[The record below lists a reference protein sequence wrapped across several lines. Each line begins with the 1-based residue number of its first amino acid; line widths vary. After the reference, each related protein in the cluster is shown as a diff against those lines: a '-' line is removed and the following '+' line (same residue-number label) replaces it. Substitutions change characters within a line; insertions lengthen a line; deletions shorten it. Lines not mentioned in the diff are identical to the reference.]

1 MYRGF
6 NGYGYGYAGFP
17 WGWLVMGIALFVVVA
32 GIVYIAV
39 KIGKTKTSRIGK
51 SEDDSVLAGSALVP
65 NSSSSQR
72 ALEILAERYAKGEID
87 AETYRAMKQELQ
99 G

>member
-39 KIGKTKTSRIGK
+39 KIGKTKTSRIEK
-51 SEDDSVLAGSALVP
+51 SEDDGVP
-65 NSSSSQR
+65 SGPAIVPDSSSSQR
-72 ALEILAERYAKGEID
+72 ALEILAERFAKGEID

>member
-17 WGWLVMGIALFVVVA
+17 WGWLVLGIALFVVVA

-39 KIGKTKTSRIGK
+39 KIGKTKNSRIGK
-51 SEDDSVLAGSALVP
+51 HEDDGAPSGSTILP
-65 NSSSSQR
+65 DSSSGQK
-72 ALEILAERYAKGEID
+72 ALEILAERNARGEID
-87 AETYRAMKQELQ
+87 VETYRAMKQELQ

>member
-51 SEDDSVLAGSALVP
+51 SEDDDIPSGSTIVP
-65 NSSSSQR
+65 DSSFSQK
-72 ALEILAERYAKGEID
+72 AMEILAERFAKGEID
-87 AETYRAMKQELQ
+87 AETYKAMKLELQ
-99 G
+99 S

>member
-6 NGYGYGYAGFP
+6 NGFGYGYPGFP
-17 WGWLVMGIALFVVVA
+17 WGWLVLGIALFVVVA
-32 GIVYIAV
+32 GIVYIAI
-39 KIGKTKTSRIGK
+39 KLGRTKDSRIGK
-51 SEDDSVLAGSALVP
+51 HEDDGAPSGP
-65 NSSSSQR
+65 TIIPDSSSGQK

-99 G
+99 A

>member
-17 WGWLVMGIALFVVVA
+17 WGWLVLGIALFVVVA
-32 GIVYIAV
+32 GIVYIAIKV
-39 KIGKTKTSRIGK
+39 GRTKNSRIGK
-51 SEDDSVLAGSALVP
+51 HEDDGAPSGP
-65 NSSSSQR
+65 TIIPDSSSGQK

-99 G
+99 S

>member
-17 WGWLVMGIALFVVVA
+17 WGWLVLGIALFVVAA

-39 KIGKTKTSRIGK
+39 KLGKTKNSRIDK
-51 SEDDSVLAGSALVP
+51 REDDGAPSGSTILP
-65 NSSSSQR
+65 DSSSGQK
-72 ALEILAERYAKGEID
+72 ALEILAERYARGEID

>member
-17 WGWLVMGIALFVVVA
+17 WGWLVIGIALFVVVA

-51 SEDDSVLAGSALVP
+51 SEDDGVPSGSTIVSD
-65 NSSSSQR
+65 SSSSHR
-72 ALEILAERYAKGEID
+72 ALEILAERFAKGEID
-87 AETYRAMKQELQ
+87 GEIYRAMKQELQ